1 MSLQFTL
8 QSERLHV
15 APIQNGDAEFILRLV
30 NTEGW
35 LKYIGNR
42 NTTSI
47 IEAEQY
53 IQRMNGTENCQTWS
67 VKLVEEKLPIG
78 IITYIKR
85 DYLDYHDL
93 GFAFLPEF
101 QNLGFAYEAANTVLD
116 HLRQTPEYKYLYAIT
131 IPENSNSI
139 RLLEKLGF
147 GFEKEIVVDDEQLWL
162 FRTE

>member
-1 MSLQFTL
+1 MSLKFELLSDRLRIAPL
-8 QSERLHV
+8 QIS
-15 APIQNGDAEFILRLV
+15 DAAFILRLV

-53 IQRMNGTENCQTWS
+53 IQRMNGTDDCQTWS
-67 VKLVEEKLPIG
+67 VTFVENEVPIG

-85 DYLDYHDL
+85 DYLDSHDL

-101 QNLGFAYEAANTVLD
+101 QNRGFAFEAANTVITRLKQFLD
-116 HLRQTPEYKYLYAIT
+116 FKCLYAIT
-131 IPENSNSI
+131 IPDNSNSI
-139 RLLEKLGF
+139 RLLENLGF
-147 GFEKEIVVDDEQLWL
+147 EFEKRIDVENEELLL
-162 FRTE
+162 FKI